1 MKDGW
6 MDGSKEGRKD
16 SWVDVEETPFSRKTS
31 TSCVMR
37 NIVELS
43 LKGKQLYCRT
53 SHSGY
58 QNTMHIKVVAFG
70 NANKSSTFVLNIPVH
85 QIHM

>member
-1 MKDGW
+1 MVGW
-6 MDGSKEGRKD
+6 MDRRKEGRKD

-43 LKGKQLYCRT
+43 LKGKNFTAEHPIQTTKIL
-53 SHSGY
+53 
-58 QNTMHIKVVAFG
+58 MHIKVVAFG